1 MIPNNCY
8 LKKGNS
14 EMEAYMREFFT
25 EEQERTAIRNGTI
38 KERIRLILS
47 AQKKGKSNKDIADF
61 LDIPE
66 EEVEKTIKEAKI

>member
-1 MIPNNCY
+1 
-8 LKKGNS
+8 
-14 EMEAYMREFFT
+14 MEAYMREFFT
-25 EEQERTAIRNGTI
+25 EEQEKAAIRNGTI

-66 EEVEKTIKEAKI
+66 EEVERTIKEAKI